1 MKRILIIRPDNI
13 GDFVIFSGVLKYY
26 KSFFLEYKIDLL
38 CSDTVK
44 ELAVACPYFDNVFSF
59 SPKILSRRYLL
70 NRYLLK
76 QKFRK
81 FNYDKIIYP
90 VYSRSIVHERLI
102 NLVNGKEKIVFDGNF
117 SNDTIGKRFENNKKY
132 TKIITSSEKDIPE
145 IKRNLEFLHDL
156 GFNKKINDL
165 NSKVWFTKKDEEKIS
180 EIFKENGLK
189 GNKFVICSPG
199 AASKTRIWDT
209 AKWIEVIKYLL
220 STTTYKIVLCGH
232 KKETLLARKI
242 KSGLP
247 KYRKRITDLSG
258 MTNLTELAALIKKTK
273 LFIGSE
279 SGPIH
284 IAAAVKTPNICI
296 IGGGH
301 FARFYPYGNLNI
313 NRIVYK
319 KLDCF
324 GCNWRCKFNKIKCFE
339 QIKPIDVISEIKSL

>member
-1 MKRILIIRPDNI
+1 M
-13 GDFVIFSGVLKYY
+13 
-26 KSFFLEYKIDLL
+26 
-38 CSDTVK
+38 
-44 ELAVACPYFDNVFSF
+44 
-59 SPKILSRRYLL
+59 
-70 NRYLLK
+70 
-76 QKFRK
+76 
-81 FNYDKIIYP
+81 
-90 VYSRSIVHERLI
+90 
-102 NLVNGKEKIVFDGNF
+102 
-117 SNDTIGKRFENNKKY
+117 
-132 TKIITSSEKDIPE
+132 
-145 IKRNLEFLHDL
+145 
-156 GFNKKINDL
+156 
-165 NSKVWFTKKDEEKIS
+165 WFTKKDEEKIS